1 MLWLF
6 LDTSPVLIH
15 QLVYHCSTS
24 ALLITGSRKSR
35 ARDSVIAPPLQRFKI
50 FWLSCVC
57 VSQIMQAPPSF
68 LSAYGC
74 HATLSYS
81 GILLCAVC
89 LSSDH

>member
-57 VSQIMQAPPSF
+57 VSQIMQAPPSSM
-68 LSAYGC
+68 LV
-74 HATLSYS
+74 HAMQ
-81 GILLCAVC
+81 LLPIVGYCCVLFA
-89 LSSDH
+89 